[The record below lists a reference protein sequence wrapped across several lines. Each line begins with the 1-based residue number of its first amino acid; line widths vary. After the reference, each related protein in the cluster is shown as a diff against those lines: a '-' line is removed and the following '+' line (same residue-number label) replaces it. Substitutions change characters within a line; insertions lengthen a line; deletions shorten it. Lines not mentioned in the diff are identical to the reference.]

1 VQRRGASRLHGL
13 GARSR
18 RSWRYAARTARRPLL
33 VAGAACAGALAA
45 QAVSHAVVNLTAIG
59 VRIGD
64 HPGFVRVVVDFTDGR
79 LEAGEVMA
87 MDPSPFADGA
97 VRLRLDHRRVR
108 TEAPP
113 ARAHGVSVRLR
124 QGTNRITIRLASAR
138 RRFKY
143 VSYSVLRAPERL
155 VIDLWKGA
163 PPAAAA
169 EVRAAP
175 DRCLTLTRAA
185 VGDRTVAAA
194 GRERNLFEHSLV
206 VRLRAANGRVLAQ
219 RPEAAARGRWRS
231 RFRYP
236 SVRRQ
241 AGTLEA
247 VAHSAKDG
255 SLDCLVQLRVR
266 VGS

>member
-1 VQRRGASRLHGL
+1 VNRPR
-13 GARSR
+13 
-18 RSWRYAARTARRPLL
+18 AARTARRL
-33 VAGAACAGALAA
+33 VVAAGAACAGALAA
-45 QAVSHAVVNLTAIG
+45 PAVSHAVVNLTATA

-64 HPGFVRVVVDFTDGR
+64 HPGFVRAVVDFTDRR

-87 MDPSPFADGA
+87 TDPSPFADGA

-124 QGTNRITIRLASAR
+124 QGTNRITIRLAGAR

-143 VSYSVLRAPERL
+143 VSYAVLRAPERL
-155 VIDLWKGA
+155 VIDLWKAA
-163 PPAAAA
+163 PPPAAA

-175 DRCLTLTRAA
+175 DRCLTLASTAA
-185 VGDRTVAAA
+185 GARTVAAA
-194 GRERNLFEHSLV
+194 GRELNLFEHSLV
-206 VRLRAANGRVLAQ
+206 VLLRAADGRVLAQ
-219 RPEAAARGRWRS
+219 RPETAARGRWRS

-255 SLDCLVQLRVR
+255 SLDCLVQIRVR

>member
-1 VQRRGASRLHGL
+1 VNRPL
-13 GARSR
+13 
-18 RSWRYAARTARRPLL
+18 AARAARRLL
-33 VAGAACAGALAA
+33 LAAGAAFFGTLAV
-45 QAVSHAVVNLTAIG
+45 QAVSHAVVNLTAIR
-59 VRIGD
+59 VRTGD
-64 HPGFVRVVVDFTDGR
+64 HPGFVRAVVDFTDGR

-87 MDPSPFADGA
+87 TDPSPFADGA
-97 VRLRLDHRRVR
+97 IRLRLDHRRVR

-113 ARAHGVSVRLR
+113 ARAHGVAVRVG
-124 QGTNRITIRLASAR
+124 QGTNRITIRVAGVR

-155 VIDLWKGA
+155 VIDLWRAA
-163 PPAAAA
+163 PPSAAA

-175 DRCLTLTRAA
+175 DRCLTLTRAV
-185 VGDRTVAAA
+185 VGARTVAAA
-194 GRERNLFEHSLV
+194 GGERDLFEHSLV
-206 VRLRAANGRVLAQ
+206 VRLRGANGRVLAGHA
-219 RPEAAARGRWRS
+219 ETAARGRWSS

-247 VAHSAKDG
+247 AAHSAKDG
-255 SLDCLVQLRVR
+255 SLDCLVQVRVR

>member
-1 VQRRGASRLHGL
+1 MNRPL
-13 GARSR
+13 
-18 RSWRYAARTARRPLL
+18 AARTAWRLLL
-33 VAGAACAGALAA
+33 VSGVACAAALAA
-45 QAVSHAVVNLTAIG
+45 QAVAHAVVSLTATG
-59 VRIGD
+59 VRIGE
-64 HPGFVRVVVDFTDGR
+64 HPGFVRAVVDFTDGR

-87 MDPSPFADGA
+87 TDRSPFADGA

-108 TEAPP
+108 TEAPR
-113 ARAHGVSVRLR
+113 AQAHGVSVRLSQR
-124 QGTNRITIRLASAR
+124 THRITIRLAGAR

-155 VIDLWKGA
+155 VIDLWKSA
-163 PPAAAA
+163 PPRAAA
-169 EVRAAP
+169 EVPSAP

-185 VGDRTVAAA
+185 VGARTVAAS
-194 GRERNLFEHSLV
+194 GGELNLFEHSLV

-219 RPEAAARGRWRS
+219 RPETAARGRWSS

-236 SVRRQ
+236 PVRRQ

-255 SLDCLVQLRVR
+255 SLDCLVQRRVR
-266 VGS
+266 IGS